1 MEGHITI
8 ENLRDT
14 DVFFNSKFESG
25 NLKQAFI
32 VPQPLDFDEL
42 TDEEAMIGD
51 YLPKEEKEYLRS
63 MLDKRREKRRETAD
77 KSVTESKILKN
88 S

>member
-1 MEGHITI
+1 MGKPRPIEGHII
-8 ENLRDT
+8 LENLKDT

-32 VPQPLDFDEL
+32 VPQPSDYDEL

-51 YLPKEEKEYLRS
+51 YLPKAEKDFLRS
-63 MLDKRREKRRETAD
+63 MLDKRR
-77 KSVTESKILKN
+77 
-88 S
+88 

>member
-1 MEGHITI
+1 MESLIYYSPEMKSWISQLNKPRQVEGHITI

-32 VPQPLDFDEL
+32 VPQPSDFDEL

-51 YLPKEEKEYLRS
+51 YLPKEE
-63 MLDKRREKRRETAD
+63 
-77 KSVTESKILKN
+77 
-88 S
+88 

>member
-1 MEGHITI
+1 VEGHIII

-14 DVFFNSKFESG
+14 DVFFNSNFESG

-51 YLPKEEKEYLRS
+51 YLPKEEKDYLRS
-63 MLDKRREKRRETAD
+63 MLDKRREKRKENA
-77 KSVTESKILKN
+77 
-88 S
+88 